1 MELMIIDAVT
11 FGGEIDLMR
20 ARLEVLPADQFVI
33 VESDRHYAGQPKP
46 YMFEE
51 NLDAFT
57 KWLPKIHYVK
67 IESLGSSNAWENDY
81 HQRRNVGL
89 TLDSLGLA
97 DNDTVCLFD
106 ADEFWDI
113 DKLESTVH
121 AWRMPKYHMSLRWY
135 HFDEVTGLTGE
146 WQHFRD
152 RDVDAMRWARDSY
165 PKIAG
170 GFHLT
175 SMGNLD
181 YLIRKVKGF
190 AHQEY
195 NKEGLEDAL
204 AHCWA
209 YGHNLEGASF
219 TELPDLSHL
228 PDWFALELLP
238 TDWYRRRANA

>member
-1 MELMIIDAVT
+1 MIIDAVT
-11 FGGEIDLMR
+11 FGGELDLMR

-33 VESDRHYAGQPKP
+33 IESNKHYAGQPKS
-46 YMFEE
+46 YLFED

-67 IESLGSSNAWENDY
+67 IQSLGSSNAWDNDY

-89 TLDSLGLA
+89 ALESLGLA

-113 DKLESTVH
+113 DKLEPTVH

-146 WQHFRD
+146 WQYFKAQN
-152 RDVDAMRWARDSY
+152 VDAMRWARESY
-165 PKIAG
+165 PIING

-175 SMGNLD
+175 SMGDLD

-195 NKEGLEDAL
+195 NRPGLEQRL
-204 AHCWA
+204 ADCWT
-209 YGHNLEGASF
+209 YGHNIEGHSF

-228 PDWFALELLP
+228 PDWFGLELLP
-238 TDWYRRRANA
+238 SEWYRKRPNA

>member
-1 MELMIIDAVT
+1 MIIDAVT

-238 TDWYRRRANA
+238 TDWYRRRADA

>member
-1 MELMIIDAVT
+1 MIIDAVT

-46 YMFEE
+46 YVFEE

-146 WQHFRD
+146 WQNFRD

-195 NKEGLEDAL
+195 NKEGVEDAL

-238 TDWYRRRANA
+238 TDWYRRRADA

>member
-1 MELMIIDAVT
+1 MIIDAVT

-46 YMFEE
+46 YVFEE

-195 NKEGLEDAL
+195 NKEGLENAL

-238 TDWYRRRANA
+238 TDWYRRRADA

>member
-1 MELMIIDAVT
+1 MIVDAVT

-33 VESDRHYAGQPKP
+33 IEGNKHYAGQPKP
-46 YMFEE
+46 YVFEQ
-51 NLDAFT
+51 NLDAFS
-57 KWLPKIHYVK
+57 KWLPKIHYVR
-67 IESLGSSNAWENDY
+67 IESLGSDNAWDNDY

-238 TDWYRRRANA
+238 TDWYRRRADA

>member
-1 MELMIIDAVT
+1 MIIDAVT

>member
-1 MELMIIDAVT
+1 MIIDAVT
-11 FGGEIDLMR
+11 FGGELDLMR

-33 VESDRHYAGQPKP
+33 IESNKHYAGQPKS
-46 YMFEE
+46 YLFED

-67 IESLGSSNAWENDY
+67 IQSLGSSNAWDNDY

-89 TLDSLGLA
+89 ALESLGLA
-97 DNDTVCLFD
+97 DTDTVCLFD

-113 DKLESTVH
+113 DKLEPTVH

-146 WQHFRD
+146 WQYFKAQN
-152 RDVDAMRWARDSY
+152 VDAMRWARESY
-165 PKIAG
+165 PIING

-175 SMGNLD
+175 SMGDLD

-195 NKEGLEDAL
+195 NRPGLEQRL
-204 AHCWA
+204 ADCWT
-209 YGHNLEGASF
+209 YGHNIEGHSF

-228 PDWFALELLP
+228 PDWFGLELLP
-238 TDWYRRRANA
+238 SEWYRKRPNA

>member
-1 MELMIIDAVT
+1 MIIDAVT

-46 YMFEE
+46 YVFEE